1 MVIGTL
7 LLVALYFGGKKIIF
21 SITHE
26 TTDNAQI
33 ETSIVPVLTRISGYV
48 KTISIR
54 DYDSVGQNQLVAEID
69 DAELQVLLLEQQ
81 SDLQQ
86 SMADVSNAQAQLEN
100 GILSLKNN
108 KGVIDLK
115 TIKQKKAN
123 SDLKRDENLFKEQ
136 AITRKQ
142 LEETEFQIA
151 SANQELTNA
160 QTELATANN
169 RIAVLRQNVNRAMA
183 LIEMKKFKEENIK
196 FDYNEFLNM
205 CGCDKKTETKEQTMA
220 SSSGSFEGQSFSNVI
235 KKHIHKINNAKLTE
249 QEQEIEEI
257 TDGSSSGSYD
267 VPLFGK
273 SPKGRRNP
281 LKIDGPDSIY
291 KGRAVK
297 DKNFPKWG
305 GPDSVFVKV
314 KEKCKKFPYCNQGNT
329 GAIEFVSE
337 DTEIKQVITETSKK
351 FGIPYKEMEK
361 IVINE
366 ISKIF
371 I

>member
-1 MVIGTL
+1 MEAQKKKKQANVRKLVIGTL
-7 LLVALYFGGKKIIF
+7 LVVALYFGGKKVIF

-48 KTISIR
+48 KTIAIK

-69 DAELQVLLLEQQ
+69 DAELQVQLLEQQ

-108 KGVIDLK
+108 KGVIDLR

-142 LEETEFQIA
+142 LEESEFQVA

-183 LIEMKKFKEENIK
+183 LIDMKKTKIKETELKLSYTKIITPSAGKIGKKNINIGQFVQAGTPLFSIVNDSSYWIVANFKESQLESLQEGKNVKIRLDAFPDLLIEGTIASLSDATGAK
-196 FDYNEFLNM
+196 FSLLPPDN
-205 CGCDKKTETKEQTMA
+205 
-220 SSSGSFEGQSFSNVI
+220 SSGNFI
-235 KKHIHKINNAKLTE
+235 KVTQRIPVKIAINNQAAFKNKL
-249 QEQEIEEI
+249 
-257 TDGSSSGSYD
+257 
-267 VPLFGK
+267 
-273 SPKGRRNP
+273 
-281 LKIDGPDSIY
+281 
-291 KGRAVK
+291 RA
-297 DKNFPKWG
+297 G
-305 GPDSVFVKV
+305 MSVF
-314 KEKCKKFPYCNQGNT
+314 
-329 GAIEFVSE
+329 
-337 DTEIKQVITETSKK
+337 ITVDK
-351 FGIPYKEMEK
+351 
-361 IVINE
+361 
-366 ISKIF
+366 
-371 I
+371 